1 MKNMKQ
7 TTLIFAF
14 ILFLSSCSGFPVKPD
29 GEEGSTQT
37 DTQKQTGQQSGQSDG
52 QGQPE
57 EPGSTAQGLDSA
69 SGFNGTAI
77 NNPNCAPDC
86 VFKKDAIYQ
95 TDSPLAVKIIY
106 FDFDK
111 SKIKAEFLPLLEQHA
126 TYLTEFPD
134 TKVRLEGHSDERG
147 SREYNIALGERR
159 AKAVKRF
166 LQLKGV
172 AEDQISIVSFGEELP
187 ARLGHN
193 EAAWALN
200 RRVEI
205 IYE

>member
-7 TTLIFAF
+7 ASLVFAF
-14 ILFLSSCSGFPVKPD
+14 ILFLSACSGFPVKPE
-29 GEEGSTQT
+29 GEDSGSQNNSN
-37 DTQKQTGQQSGQSDG
+37 KQTEQQSGQSTG
-52 QGQPE
+52 QGQPT
-57 EPGSTAQGLDSA
+57 EPGSTAQGLDTA
-69 SGFNGTAI
+69 NGFNGTAI
-77 NNPNCAPDC
+77 DNPNCSPDC

-95 TDSPLAVKIIY
+95 TSSPLAVKIIY
-106 FDFDK
+106 FDFDQ

-126 TYLTEFPD
+126 TYLTEYPE